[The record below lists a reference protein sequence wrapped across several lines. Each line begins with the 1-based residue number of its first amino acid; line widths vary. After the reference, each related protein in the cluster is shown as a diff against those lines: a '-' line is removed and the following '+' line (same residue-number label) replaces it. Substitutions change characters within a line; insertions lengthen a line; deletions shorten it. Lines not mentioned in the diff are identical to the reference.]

1 MVNMK
6 TIKRL
11 TISKNPIQDVVGIH
25 VDSMHVD
32 TSWYFSQCRSYASSF
47 FSYMSRSSIAAPA
60 YSCLVFLPLLL
71 LILFRLFSCRLRPPL
86 RRPRAH
92 RASATSG
99 AASSISSPRRRPLRR
114 RRLRWRRGRGI
125 RRRQPRRRVRPWLRR
140 RRRRRPRQSA
150 ISVTTRR
157 ALPMV

>member
-11 TISKNPIQDVVGIH
+11 AISKNPIQDFVGIH

-32 TSWYFSQCRSYASSF
+32 TSWCFSQCRSYASSF
-47 FSYMSRSSIAAPA
+47 FSYISRSSIAAPA

-99 AASSISSPRRRPLRR
+99 AASSISSPAASS
-114 RRLRWRRGRGI
+114 I
-125 RRRQPRRRVRPWLRR
+125 SPRERDERHE
-140 RRRRRPRQSA
+140 QSQRKPSHQQGGPGGGQN
-150 ISVTTRR
+150 INY
-157 ALPMV
+157 